1 MVPSREQSERLLTS
15 KARSSNE
22 SMYQRM
28 TDANV
33 VSPCLANAST
43 CGSSSSTSRRL
54 LHFSAAERVEKV
66 IVSWWTIFWLL
77 RMRTRAV

>member
-1 MVPSREQSERLLTS
+1 
-15 KARSSNE
+15 
-22 SMYQRM
+22 
-28 TDANV
+28 
-33 VSPCLANAST
+33 
-43 CGSSSSTSRRL
+43 L